1 MVHSRWCH
9 RLRQPMVRNLAI
21 GLFSDI
27 RLSITK
33 GGISQRIIVSRR
45 TRLQTR
51 AVPQGRSD
59 RPQLKG
65 PREVDFRV
73 GQKVIS
79 TRERTLHPKITHEI
93 LQDLPRKTLGFTP
106 LVPDDRSHPCSFRHF
121 DVFGRGWKPYRS
133 RWGIHSWTYFVSTSW
148 LRFRSNGLCSES
160 SQCQPSA
167 AL

>member
-1 MVHSRWCH
+1 
-9 RLRQPMVRNLAI
+9 MVRNLAI

-59 RPQLKG
+59 RPQREG
-65 PREVDFRV
+65 PREVGFRV

-79 TRERTLHPKITHEI
+79 THKRTLLPKMTHEI
-93 LQDLPRKTLGFTP
+93 LQGLPRKTLRFTT
-106 LVPDDRSHPCSFRHF
+106 LVPDDRSAATLAVF
-121 DVFGRGWKPYRS
+121 DASMCLDEDGNPIIPDGES
-133 RWGIHSWTYFVSTSW
+133 THGLVS
-148 LRFRSNGLCSES
+148 
-160 SQCQPSA
+160 
-167 AL
+167 